1 MVPSTKYV
9 EEAKEQYRSLIE
21 HAVTEMF
28 EKFESFD
35 KFKQRVLL
43 ILEVVAQTCSVKYV
57 FLVIS
62 QNSQENTCARV
73 EGCNFIKVG

>member
-28 EKFESFD
+28 DKFESFD

-43 ILEVVAQTCSVKYV
+43 ILEVVAQTCSVK
-57 FLVIS
+57 
-62 QNSQENTCARV
+62 
-73 EGCNFIKVG
+73 